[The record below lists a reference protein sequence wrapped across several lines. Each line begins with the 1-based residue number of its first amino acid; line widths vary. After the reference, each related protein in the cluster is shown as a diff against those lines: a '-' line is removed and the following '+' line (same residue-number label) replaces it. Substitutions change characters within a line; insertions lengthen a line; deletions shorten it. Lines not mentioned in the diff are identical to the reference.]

1 VYREFEVHGGRGIL
15 WNLDSLQLSLRLIV
29 SPEDGELL
37 KIVAVQGL
45 LSFRST
51 AILVRACGYLHQD
64 HPLLSTNGEATID

>member
-1 VYREFEVHGGRGIL
+1 
-15 WNLDSLQLSLRLIV
+15 LIV

-37 KIVAVQGL
+37 KIVAAQGL